1 MVATRPS
8 TTTAKTVAK
17 VAAGTA
23 AGAAMMAGKP
33 STTTHGAVPSGVART
48 GAVTPIAT
56 TSGKGPANKSGTTGG
71 STVARNATAPP
82 GTAPARAQQL
92 AMAAPLDDHVTY
104 QYNAL
109 GRRDVFNSLID
120 GSFVGADMG
129 GDAPPDVGG
138 LKVVGIVWGSEDQ
151 FAMVEDV
158 RGDSYVLRRGDKVMN
173 GFVEG
178 LKRDAMMVN
187 ITVDGQSQSVTIP
200 VTRKGEKSNANR

>member
-1 MVATRPS
+1 
-8 TTTAKTVAK
+8 
-17 VAAGTA
+17 
-23 AGAAMMAGKP
+23 MA
-33 STTTHGAVPSGVART
+33 V
-48 GAVTPIAT
+48 
-56 TSGKGPANKSGTTGG
+56 
-71 STVARNATAPP
+71 
-82 GTAPARAQQL
+82 
-92 AMAAPLDDHVTY
+92 PLDDHVTY

-109 GRRDVFNSLID
+109 GRRDVFQSLMD
-120 GSFVGADMG
+120 GTFVGVDVG

-178 LKRDAMMVN
+178 LKRDAVVIN